1 MFDARKPVFDTTL
14 ARQIAKQHLSNFNN
28 VFWVAEH
35 SYKSIRQSF
44 GSIRFPK
51 PGPGVH
57 GFFADEAGWQGAVDE
72 FRVWTRQHVLI
83 SAASLLE
90 VYVEGAATV
99 ALSSH
104 PSLIDRAISIEGIE
118 FLKHPERRPKH
129 LEGLIK
135 DRVNG
140 FTHGLWKDRLLN
152 LSLIFGA
159 LPQSLLDM
167 TTQLQSIQDRRNRI
181 AHSYGL
187 GGELRRTPWQPIQAI
202 TVTPGQISDAIK
214 IVSSAIR
221 IMDESIFLSATGAY
235 DLLHELDVW
244 MKKNPDASRL
254 DALGEVPGAFSK
266 HVGDSFG
273 RSPGR
278 NYCKE
283 MYEFYSRLR

>member
-35 SYKSIRQSF
+35 SYKVMRKSF
-44 GSIRFPK
+44 TSIRFPT

-57 GFFADEAGWQGAVDE
+57 GHFPDEPVWQSGVDE

-104 PSLIDRAISIEGIE
+104 PSLIDRAISSEGIE
-118 FLKHPERRPKH
+118 FLKHPERAPKH

-140 FTHGLWKDRLLN
+140 FTHGLWKDRILN
-152 LSLIFGA
+152 LSLVFGV

-167 TTQLQSIQDRRNRI
+167 TSQLQSIQDRRNRI

-202 TVTPGQISDAIK
+202 TVSPGQISDAIK
-214 IVSSAIR
+214 AISAAIR
-221 IMDESIFLSATGAY
+221 IMDDSVFLGATGAY

-244 MKKNPDASRL
+244 MKKNSDAARL
-254 DALGEVPGAFSK
+254 AALGQAPGAFSK
-266 HVGDSFG
+266 HVGESFG

-278 NYCKE
+278 QYCKE
-283 MYEFYSRLR
+283 MYDFYVGLR